1 MAQPK
6 PVGLL
11 NTPQLLQAY
20 LNSCPPVLN
29 DARLYLDGNRDN
41 KITSLEGVVFP
52 PAILRLELENH
63 QITSLKGVQFPPTLT
78 ELNLTYN
85 KITSLEGVVFPLTLL
100 TLSLDGNKITSLKGV
115 VFPPGLTYLGLND
128 NKITSL
134 KGVVF
139 PSTLTDLGLNN
150 NKITSLEGIVFPS
163 TLTVLSLGD
172 DEDYRGEEPRE
183 YNQITSLEGVQF
195 PPALT
200 DLNLSVNKITSLKG
214 VQFPPTL
221 KSLEL
226 NGNEITSLK
235 GVVFPPGLTYL
246 GLSYTK
252 ITSLEGVVFPSTLIV
267 LYLHGNQITSL
278 KGVVFPPTLSHLYLD
293 NNQITSLEG
302 VQFPPTLKSLDLA
315 DNPLIS
321 LTGMIN
327 PSDFVEKTLMA
338 QYPSLYVRDIASEKV
353 KLKPAELSP
362 KTLVKEAN
370 LQQAGPQRLQA
381 ALAPAS
387 QLGNVAQLQAG
398 LSSRAIYKLSM
409 NNRINTITSFLRE
422 GMEARSNENAELLK
436 GTSCIKVM
444 IYGKGYLVPFD
455 PTMSVQSVLDY
466 LNDKYYISAL
476 VPNCSVMH
484 LNYNGSTL
492 EPEQTLADYN
502 VQVDSQINVKCKIE
516 INYGGKRVK
525 QTIKKSKKRVKKY
538 TNKSIRNYNKV
549 RKI

>member
-214 VQFPPTL
+214 VQFP
-221 KSLEL
+221 
-226 NGNEITSLK
+226 
-235 GVVFPPGLTYL
+235 
-246 GLSYTK
+246 
-252 ITSLEGVVFPSTLIV
+252 STLIV

-444 IYGKGYLVPFD
+444 IYGKVYLVPFD

-525 QTIKKSKKRVKKY
+525 QTIKKTKKRVKKY